1 MVGQFKESLDGIRRS
16 DQTSLYPCW
25 RSMFFCFCGF
35 HQTSS
40 FAEKNVEQQKENWK
54 IGRNYIF
61 LLSNKT
67 AFLVSEYEC
76 SRKWNIMSNRIM
88 LQQSS
93 EK

>member
-1 MVGQFKESLDGIRRS
+1 VTRHRFTLAEDR
-16 DQTSLYPCW
+16 C
-25 RSMFFCFCGF
+25 FFCFCGF

-76 SRKWNIMSNRIM
+76 SRK
-88 LQQSS
+88 
-93 EK
+93 